1 MEPSRSPV
9 SAVAIPVVVVPD
21 DVVGDGP
28 VGELLAVV
36 ELVRLAAPAAV
47 QHEVARAVPRPE
59 INNHRSIIIKVGDGK
74 QS

>member
-1 MEPSRSPV
+1 MEPSRPPIPS
-9 SAVAIPVVVVPD
+9 SAVAVVVVAD

-47 QHEVARAVPRPE
+47 QHEVPRAVPRPE
-59 INNHRSIIIKVGDGK
+59 IDSCE
-74 QS
+74 